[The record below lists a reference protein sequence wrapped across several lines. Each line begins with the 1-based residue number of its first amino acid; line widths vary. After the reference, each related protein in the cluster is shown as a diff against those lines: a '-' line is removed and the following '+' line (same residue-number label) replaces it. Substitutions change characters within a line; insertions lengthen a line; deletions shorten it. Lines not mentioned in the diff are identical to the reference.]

1 MVFGF
6 GVSIRWVGL
15 LWILLVRSCGWLL
28 SWMGHN
34 MTRAGLRTIGQ
45 SEKLAEEGYRVLRF
59 WNNEVLENLGGVL
72 DVIYAALGE
81 GEKRWG

>member
-28 SWMGHN
+28 SWMGRN
-34 MTRAGLRTIGQ
+34 MTRAGLRTIGEVR
-45 SEKLAEEGYRVLRF
+45 SWPRRGTGCCGFGITRF
-59 WNNEVLENLGGVL
+59 
-72 DVIYAALGE
+72 
-81 GEKRWG
+81 